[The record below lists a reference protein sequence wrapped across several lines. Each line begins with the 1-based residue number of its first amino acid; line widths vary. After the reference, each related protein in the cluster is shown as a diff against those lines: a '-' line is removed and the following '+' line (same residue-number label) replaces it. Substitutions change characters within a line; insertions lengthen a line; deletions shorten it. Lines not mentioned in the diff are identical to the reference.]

1 MRIVEKSFTCERD
14 GLTIRGKYYLP
25 EMAGEKK
32 YPCVIL
38 SHGFTGNYTDMEPF
52 GRDFAEL
59 GYAAFVFSFCGG
71 GSKFADKALLSD
83 GATTDMT
90 ISTEI
95 EDLLTVID
103 YAEKQSFVD
112 GENLILLGCSQGG
125 LVSGLTAARCGEKI
139 KKLIMVFPALCIPE
153 HARRGCLGG
162 ASYDPAAV
170 PEVMECPKT
179 QIGRK
184 LHEDVVQMDPYVE
197 LPKYKGEVLL
207 LQGTEDTI
215 VDASYAIRARAC
227 YEKGQCH
234 LQLIR
239 NMGHFFD
246 KAQYESFFASICQFL
261 AGGREVL
268 SIRVLITDTE
278 EEKAGGEMTTKIFF
292 TGYCENECFQ
302 GTVLP
307 GGCDVR
313 RKSPE
318 GCESIR
324 AEYTLQGRD
333 SEGKKCNVHIVNQ
346 CRDGEWKPVVTTD
359 SRALEWLNRADLTA
373 VLEYGNGGPTVR
385 IFHAGGKGI
394 C

>member
-1 MRIVEKSFTCERD
+1 MVEKSFTCERD

-25 EMAGEKK
+25 ETAGEKK

-52 GRDFAEL
+52 GRDFAGL

-184 LHEDVVQMDPYVE
+184 LHEDVVQMDPYV
-197 LPKYKGEVLL
+197 
-207 LQGTEDTI
+207 
-215 VDASYAIRARAC
+215 
-227 YEKGQCH
+227 
-234 LQLIR
+234 
-239 NMGHFFD
+239 D
-246 KAQYESFFASICQFL
+246 K
-261 AGGREVL
+261 R
-268 SIRVLITDTE
+268 
-278 EEKAGGEMTTKIFF
+278 KI
-292 TGYCENECFQ
+292 YY
-302 GTVLP
+302 
-307 GGCDVR
+307 
-313 RKSPE
+313 S
-318 GCESIR
+318 
-324 AEYTLQGRD
+324 
-333 SEGKKCNVHIVNQ
+333 
-346 CRDGEWKPVVTTD
+346 
-359 SRALEWLNRADLTA
+359 
-373 VLEYGNGGPTVR
+373 
-385 IFHAGGKGI
+385 
-394 C
+394 